1 MGAGTVD
8 RMTVM
13 SAPERLR
20 ARDPRVV
27 DGLIALV
34 LTVALQ
40 LQLALGGAP
49 DATVV
54 SVLAGLALTVPL
66 AWRRRA
72 PLAVIVAYAAAAA
85 VGVALGSDIYD
96 GDPPLAAALVT
107 GATAF
112 YSLGAHAGERAALAG
127 LALGV
132 LGLWTT
138 VVVSDYSD
146 LASYLFSAGLVALSP
161 WLAGRTTRAR
171 MLRGE
176 ALEREREGRARTAV
190 VEERQRIAR
199 ELHDVVAHGLVVMV
213 VQAQGARRIL
223 DQDPERA
230 REALQAIEQT
240 GQTALA
246 EMRRSLGILR
256 EESAAAELVPQPTL
270 RDLDGLLAE
279 MRRAGLAV
287 DLRIEGEPRA
297 LAEGVDRSAYRIVQ
311 EALTNTIKHAGLVP
325 ARVTVR
331 YDDDELRLEIVDSGP
346 STPPTPGSPDGGD
359 RDRGDDGGHGLVGMR
374 ERVRL
379 YGGELEASSDN
390 GDGFVVRA
398 RIPLTP

>member
-1 MGAGTVD
+1 
-8 RMTVM
+8 MTVLSM
-13 SAPERLR
+13 SERRRPL
-20 ARDPRVV
+20 DPRVL

-40 LQLALGGAP
+40 LQLVFGGSP

-54 SVLAGLALTVPL
+54 SVLGGLALTVPL

-72 PLAVIVAYAAAAA
+72 PLAVVVTYAAAAA
-85 VGVALGSDIYD
+85 LGAALGTGIFDLE
-96 GDPPLAAALVT
+96 PPLVAALVT
-107 GATAF
+107 GGLAF
-112 YSLGAHAGERAALAG
+112 YSLGAHAGERAGLAG
-127 LALGV
+127 LAVGI

-138 VVVSDYSD
+138 VVVSDHID
-146 LASYLFSAGLVALSP
+146 LASYVFSAGLVALSP

-171 MLRGE
+171 TLRAE
-176 ALEREREGRARTAV
+176 ALERERDARAGAAV
-190 VEERQRIAR
+190 SEERQRIAR

-230 REALQAIEQT
+230 REALRAIEQT

-246 EMRRSLGILR
+246 DMRRSLGILR
-256 EESAAAELVPQPTL
+256 EEAAPADLAPQPTL
-270 RDLDGLLAE
+270 HDIDALLEE
-279 MRRAGLAV
+279 MRRAGLEV

-331 YDDDELRLEIVDSGP
+331 YDADELRLEIMNAGP
-346 STPPTPGSPDGGD
+346 ATPASPPAASTPPPGDGSAD
-359 RDRGDDGGHGLVGMR
+359 GHGLVGMR

-379 YGGELEASSDN
+379 YGGELEAGSDN
-390 GDGFVVRA
+390 GHGFVVRA
-398 RIPLTP
+398 RIPLAP